1 MDQPLAAFDLGV
13 DRDDDLPLATQ
24 LAWKLKALIASGHL
38 GPGARLPGVRD
49 LAEMAGVNTNTVRA
63 VYSRL
68 DQQGLIRSE
77 HGRGTFVAERTG
89 EGELGRLAASA
100 AAQAESAG
108 LDRRELAAALYGA
121 SDLALPRPA
130 ADSPAPPPPAGSPQN
145 PEEERRLRRRLR
157 REISQLE
164 GDLATLEPL
173 SGDVGGP
180 ARRAAGRL
188 LSAGELERVRD
199 DLHHRVD
206 ELRRADET
214 ARDAYREARAEEERL
229 RHEEALREAQRPR
242 PSRVWPH
249 AGASTLKPRAG
260 ATRVAWTTPHGW

>member
-1 MDQPLAAFDLGV
+1 MDQPLEAFDLTV

-24 LAWKLKALIASGHL
+24 LAWKLKALIAAGHL

-49 LAEMAGVNTNTVRA
+49 LAELAGVNTNTARA
-63 VYSRL
+63 VYARL

-77 HGRGTFVAERTG
+77 HGRGTFVAEGTG

-100 AAQAESAG
+100 AAQAASAG

-121 SDLALPRPA
+121 SDLAAPRQPA
-130 ADSPAPPPPAGSPQN
+130 ASTPSTPPRD

-164 GDLATLEPL
+164 GELATLEPL
-173 SGDVGGP
+173 SGAVEAP
-180 ARRAAGRL
+180 PRRAAGRL
-188 LSAGELERVRD
+188 LSASELERVRD
-199 DLHHRVD
+199 GLVHRVA
-206 ELRRADET
+206 ELRRADEN
-214 ARDAYREARAEEERL
+214 ARDAYREARAEEER
-229 RHEEALREAQRPR
+229 RRQEEALREAQRPN
-242 PSRVWPH
+242 RVWPH
-249 AGASTLKPRAG
+249 AGASTLRPRAG

>member
-1 MDQPLAAFDLGV
+1 MDTPLGAFDLTV

-38 GPGARLPGVRD
+38 HPGARLPGVRD
-49 LAEMAGVNTNTVRA
+49 LAELAGVNANTVRA
-63 VYSRL
+63 VYARL
-68 DQQGLIRSE
+68 DQQGLISSE
-77 HGRGTFVAERTG
+77 HGRGTFVAEGSGGT
-89 EGELGRLAASA
+89 ELGRLAASA
-100 AAQAESAG
+100 AAEAASAG

-121 SDLALPRPA
+121 SGLPLADPA
-130 ADSPAPPPPAGSPQN
+130 ASSPPQR
-145 PEEERRLRRRLR
+145 PREEERRLRRQLR

-173 SGDVGGP
+173 SGEVGPPG
-180 ARRAAGRL
+180 RTAGRL
-188 LSAGELERVRD
+188 LSATELEAVRD
-199 DLHHRVD
+199 DLRHRVE
-206 ELRRADET
+206 ELRRTEET
-214 ARDAYREARAEEERL
+214 ARDAYREARAEEEHL

-249 AGASTLKPRAG
+249 AGASTLKPRAV

>member
-1 MDQPLAAFDLGV
+1 MDTPLAAFDLSV

-24 LAWKLKALIASGHL
+24 LAWKLKALIAAGHL
-38 GPGARLPGVRD
+38 RPGARLPGVRD
-49 LAEMAGVNTNTVRA
+49 LAELAGVNANTVRA
-63 VYSRL
+63 VYARL
-68 DQQGLIRSE
+68 DQQGLISSE
-77 HGRGTFVAERTG
+77 HGRGTFVAEG
-89 EGELGRLAASA
+89 SGGAELGRLAASA
-100 AAQAESAG
+100 AAEAASAG

-121 SDLALPRPA
+121 SGLALTDPGASSPPQPA
-130 ADSPAPPPPAGSPQN
+130 R
-145 PEEERRLRRRLR
+145 EEERRLRRQLR

-173 SGDVGGP
+173 SGPAGP
-180 ARRAAGRL
+180 PKRAAGRL
-188 LSAGELERVRD
+188 LSATELEAVRD
-199 DLHHRVD
+199 DLRQRVD
-206 ELRRADET
+206 ELRRTEET

-229 RHEEALREAQRPR
+229 RHEEALREARRPR

>member
-1 MDQPLAAFDLGV
+1 MDESLSAFDLSV

-24 LAWKLKALIASGHL
+24 LAWKLKALIAAGHL
-38 GPGARLPGVRD
+38 RPGARLPGVRD
-49 LAEMAGVNTNTVRA
+49 LAQLAGVNANTVRA
-63 VYSRL
+63 VYARL

-77 HGRGTFVAERTG
+77 HGRGTFVAERGG

-121 SDLALPRPA
+121 SDLALPGSGSSPA
-130 ADSPAPPPPAGSPQN
+130 ASPPAAPPRD
-145 PEEERRLRRRLR
+145 PEQERRARRRLR

-164 GDLATLEPL
+164 GELATLQPL
-173 SGDVGGP
+173 SGGVEAP
-180 ARRAAGRL
+180 ARPAAGRL
-188 LSAGELERVRD
+188 LSATELEHVRD
-199 DLHHRVD
+199 DLLHRVD
-206 ELRRADET
+206 DLRRADET

-229 RHEEALREAQRPR
+229 RHEEALRDARRPR

-249 AGASTLKPRAG
+249 SGASTLKPG

>member
-1 MDQPLAAFDLGV
+1 MDQPLAAFDLSV

-38 GPGARLPGVRD
+38 GPGARLPGLRD
-49 LAEMAGVNTNTVRA
+49 LAELAGVNTNTVRA
-63 VYSRL
+63 VYARL
-68 DQQGLIRSE
+68 DHQGLIRSE
-77 HGRGTFVAERTG
+77 HGRGTFVAERSG

-100 AAQAESAG
+100 AAQAASAG

-121 SDLALPRPA
+121 SDLALPQPASSPA
-130 ADSPAPPPPAGSPQN
+130 ASSPAAPQRDQ
-145 PEEERRLRRRLR
+145 EEERRLRRRLR
-157 REISQLE
+157 REISRLE
-164 GDLATLEPL
+164 GELATLQPL
-173 SGDVGGP
+173 SGEVEAP
-180 ARRAAGRL
+180 ARPAAGRL
-188 LSAGELERVRD
+188 LSAAELERVRD
-199 DLHHRVD
+199 DLLHRVD
-206 ELRRADET
+206 ELQRADET

-242 PSRVWPH
+242 RSGVWPH

>member
-13 DRDDDLPLATQ
+13 DRNDDLPLATQ

-89 EGELGRLAASA
+89 EGELGRLAANA

-121 SDLALPRPA
+121 SDLALPGPA
-130 ADSPAPPPPAGSPQN
+130 VSSSAAPPHDPD
-145 PEEERRLRRRLR
+145 EERRLRRRLR

-164 GDLATLEPL
+164 GELATLEPL
-173 SGDVGGP
+173 SGDVEAP

-188 LSAGELERVRD
+188 LSADELERVRD

-229 RHEEALREAQRPR
+229 RHEEALRDAQRPR

>member
-1 MDQPLAAFDLGV
+1 MEQPLAAFDLSV

-24 LAWKLKALIASGHL
+24 LAWKLKALIAAGHL

-63 VYSRL
+63 VYHRL
-68 DQQGLIRSE
+68 DQQGLIHSE
-77 HGRGTFVAERTG
+77 HGRGTFVAERPG
-89 EGELGRLAASA
+89 EGALGRLAASA

-121 SDLALPRPA
+121 SDLALPGPANSPA
-130 ADSPAPPPPAGSPQN
+130 ASPPAAPRRDQ
-145 PEEERRLRRRLR
+145 EEERRLRRRLR

-164 GDLATLEPL
+164 GELATLQPL
-173 SGDVGGP
+173 SGDVEAP
-180 ARRAAGRL
+180 ARPAAGRL
-188 LSAGELERVRD
+188 LSATELERVRD
-199 DLHHRVD
+199 DLLHRVA

-214 ARDAYREARAEEERL
+214 ARDAYREAQAEQERL
-229 RHEEALREAQRPR
+229 RHEEALRDAQRRR
-242 PSRVWPH
+242 PSGIWPH
-249 AGASTLKPRAG
+249 AGASTLRPRAG

>member
-1 MDQPLAAFDLGV
+1 MDQPLAAFDLSV

-49 LAEMAGVNTNTVRA
+49 LAELAGVNTNTVRA
-63 VYSRL
+63 VYARL

-121 SDLALPRPA
+121 SDLALPGPASSPA
-130 ADSPAPPPPAGSPQN
+130 ASPPAAPRRD

-164 GDLATLEPL
+164 GELATLQPL
-173 SGDVGGP
+173 SGDVEAP

-188 LSAGELERVRD
+188 LSATELEHVRD
-199 DLHHRVD
+199 DLLHRVD
-206 ELRRADET
+206 ELRRSDEE
-214 ARDAYREARAEEERL
+214 ARDAYREARAEEEQL
-229 RHEEALREAQRPR
+229 RHEEAMREAQRRR
-242 PSRVWPH
+242 PSGVWPH

>member
-1 MDQPLAAFDLGV
+1 MDAPLAAFDLSV

-38 GPGARLPGVRD
+38 HPGARLPGVRD
-49 LAEMAGVNTNTVRA
+49 LAELAGVNANTVRA
-63 VYSRL
+63 VYARL
-68 DQQGLIRSE
+68 DEQGLISSE
-77 HGRGTFVAERTG
+77 HGRGTFVAEGSGGT
-89 EGELGRLAASA
+89 ELGRLAASA
-100 AAQAESAG
+100 AAEAASAG

-121 SDLALPRPA
+121 SGLAFTDPSAPSPRQ
-130 ADSPAPPPPAGSPQN
+130 PPR
-145 PEEERRLRRRLR
+145 EEERRLRRQLR

-173 SGDVGGP
+173 SGEAGP
-180 ARRAAGRL
+180 PRRAAGRL
-188 LSAGELERVRD
+188 LSASELEAVRD
-199 DLHHRVD
+199 DLRHRVD
-206 ELRRADET
+206 ELRRNEET

-242 PSRVWPH
+242 PTGVWPH
-249 AGASTLKPRAG
+249 AGASTLKPRTG